1 MVSSSYDNGTNGPIH
16 RKVPPDDTVERL
28 ICEECGFINYINPKI
43 IVGAVCTWK
52 EKFLLCQRSIAPR
65 IGFWTMPAGFMEE
78 GETSLEGA
86 KREAQEEAC
95 ADIEVNELIGV
106 YNIARLSQVHLIY
119 RAKLISPVFSPGPE
133 SKAVALYSW
142 DEIPWN
148 NLAFPSVRW
157 ALNHFKEVEGQ
168 ADFEPRPEG
177 NF

>member
-1 MVSSSYDNGTNGPIH
+1 
-16 RKVPPDDTVERL
+16 
-28 ICEECGFINYINPKI
+28 
-43 IVGAVCTWK
+43 
-52 EKFLLCQRSIAPR
+52 
-65 IGFWTMPAGFMEE
+65 MPAGFMEE